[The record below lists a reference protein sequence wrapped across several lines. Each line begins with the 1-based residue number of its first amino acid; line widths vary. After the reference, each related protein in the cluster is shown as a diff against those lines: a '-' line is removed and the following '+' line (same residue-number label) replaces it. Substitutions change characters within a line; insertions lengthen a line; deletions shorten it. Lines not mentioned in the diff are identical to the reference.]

1 MLSLI
6 HISIFRV
13 NNIVELVWV
22 SWQCL
27 LDLCLSLLYSI
38 PSNRCW
44 FIIILSNISVK
55 ILVYAALATFL
66 ILCILIFIK
75 WSNILR
81 WCNIHLLICQILT
94 SHLSSS
100 RSCWLV
106 IEGYVSEVPKFF
118 KLNRMIYLM
127 LSSLT
132 HHLPIFHFLNV
143 YILAVAHCISLCKIR
158 NSSLHHWAII
168 LYVWLSIIC
177 WNTVLVRHSC
187 ILLYTTLSYF
197 DVFVINTSG
206 YFGAG
211 AQLPIWM

>member
-6 HISIFRV
+6 HISIFLV
-13 NNIVELVWV
+13 ENIVELVWV

-27 LDLCLSLLYSI
+27 LDLRLSLLYGI
-38 PSNRCW
+38 TSNRCW

-55 ILVYAALATFL
+55 VLVYIAFGTFL

-81 WCNIHLLICQILT
+81 WCNQLLISQILT

-100 RSCWLV
+100 RSCRLV
-106 IEGYVSEVPKFF
+106 IEGYVSEVAKFL

-127 LSSLT
+127 LSSLA

-158 NSSLHHWAII
+158 NSSLHHWCII

-177 WNTVLVRHSC
+177 WNTGLVRHSC

-206 YFGAG
+206 YFGAR